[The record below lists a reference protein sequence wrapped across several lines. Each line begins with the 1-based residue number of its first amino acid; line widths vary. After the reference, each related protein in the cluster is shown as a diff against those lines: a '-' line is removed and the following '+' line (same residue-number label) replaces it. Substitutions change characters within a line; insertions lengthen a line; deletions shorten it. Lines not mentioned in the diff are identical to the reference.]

1 MASRDFTRAWSR
13 ANVVAMKRGLLPRVP
28 ALLLLAALGAG
39 GCASS
44 QMGRIDRNRA
54 IYETWPLEVKQAV
67 LDGRVEPGMDQDMV
81 RVAWGEPSE
90 VSISPA
96 GDEIWIYAKGVDPG
110 GAYYPGSRGG
120 MMGGGMGGTGT
131 AIGVSTGRGGTV
143 VGTSSSVGI
152 GIGGGS
158 GGIAIGGGGVGIGT
172 GGIGGPIMSRPVAP
186 DIREVVFRNG
196 TVVRAD
202 KP

>member
-1 MASRDFTRAWSR
+1 
-13 ANVVAMKRGLLPRVP
+13 
-28 ALLLLAALGAG
+28 
-39 GCASS
+39 
-44 QMGRIDRNRA
+44 
-54 IYETWPLEVKQAV
+54 
-67 LDGRVEPGMDQDMV
+67 
-81 RVAWGEPSE
+81 
-90 VSISPA
+90 
-96 GDEIWIYAKGVDPG
+96 
-110 GAYYPGSRGG
+110 
-120 MMGGGMGGTGT
+120 MMGGGIGGTGT

-152 GIGGGS
+152 GIGGG
-158 GGIAIGGGGVGIGT
+158 GVGIGIGGGGVGIGT

>member
-1 MASRDFTRAWSR
+1 
-13 ANVVAMKRGLLPRVP
+13 MKRGCLPWIQ
-28 ALLLLAALGAG
+28 ALWLVAAACAG
-39 GCASS
+39 GCSSS
-44 QMGRIDRNRA
+44 QMSRIDRNRA

-96 GDEIWIYAKGVDPG
+96 GDEIWIYAKGGDPG
-110 GAYYPGSRGG
+110 GYYPGSR
-120 MMGGGMGGTGT
+120 GGGMGGTGT

-152 GIGGGS
+152 GIGGGM
-158 GGIAIGGGGVGIGT
+158 GGVGIGGAGIGT
-172 GGIGGPIMSRPVAP
+172 GGIGGPIMTRPVAP

-196 TVVRAD
+196 AVVRAD

>member
-1 MASRDFTRAWSR
+1 
-13 ANVVAMKRGLLPRVP
+13 MKRGLLPRVP
-28 ALLLLAALGAG
+28 ALLLSAALCAG
-39 GCASS
+39 GCSSS

-81 RVAWGEPSE
+81 RVAWGEPTE

-96 GDEIWIYAKGVDPG
+96 GDEIWIYAKGGDPG
-110 GAYYPGSRGG
+110 GASYPGSRGG
-120 MMGGGMGGTGT
+120 IMGGGSGGAGS
-131 AIGVSTGRGGTV
+131 AVGVCTGRGGTV

-152 GIGGGS
+152 GIGGGA
-158 GGIAIGGGGVGIGT
+158 GGMGIGVGGGGIGIGG

>member
-1 MASRDFTRAWSR
+1 
-13 ANVVAMKRGLLPRVP
+13 
-28 ALLLLAALGAG
+28 
-39 GCASS
+39 
-44 QMGRIDRNRA
+44 
-54 IYETWPLEVKQAV
+54 
-67 LDGRVEPGMDQDMV
+67 MV

-90 VSISPA
+90 ISISPA
-96 GDEIWIYAKGVDPG
+96 GDEIWIYAKGGDPG
-110 GAYYPGSRGG
+110 GAFYPGGRGG
-120 MMGGGMGGTGT
+120 MMGGGMGGT

-158 GGIAIGGGGVGIGT
+158 GGIGIGVGGVGIGT

-196 TVVRAD
+196 AVVRAD

>member
-1 MASRDFTRAWSR
+1 
-13 ANVVAMKRGLLPRVP
+13 MKRGLLPRIP
-28 ALLLLAALGAG
+28 ALLLFAAACAG
-39 GCASS
+39 GCSSS

-54 IYETWPLEVKQAV
+54 IYETWPLEVRQAV

-81 RVAWGEPSE
+81 RVAWGEPGE

-96 GDEIWIYAKGVDPG
+96 GDEIWIYAKGGDPG

-120 MMGGGMGGTGT
+120 MMGGGMGGT

-186 DIREVVFRNG
+186 DLREVVFRNG
-196 TVVRAD
+196 TVIRAD

>member
-1 MASRDFTRAWSR
+1 MVA
-13 ANVVAMKRGLLPRVP
+13 AMKRGLLPRVP
-28 ALLLLAALGAG
+28 ALLLSAALCAG
-39 GCASS
+39 GCSSS

-81 RVAWGEPSE
+81 RVAWGEPAE

-96 GDEIWIYAKGVDPG
+96 GDEIWIYAKGGDPG
-110 GAYYPGSRGG
+110 GSYYPGSRGG
-120 MMGGGMGGTGT
+120 MMGGG
-131 AIGVSTGRGGTV
+131 
-143 VGTSSSVGI
+143 I
-152 GIGGGS
+152 GIGVGG
-158 GGIAIGGGGVGIGT
+158 AGIGT

>member
-1 MASRDFTRAWSR
+1 
-13 ANVVAMKRGLLPRVP
+13 MKRGLLPRVP
-28 ALLLLAALGAG
+28 ALLLFAAACAG
-39 GCASS
+39 GCSSS

-96 GDEIWIYAKGVDPG
+96 GDEIWIYAKGGDPG
-110 GAYYPGSRGG
+110 GGLYPGTRGG
-120 MMGGGMGGTGT
+120 MMGGGMGGT

-152 GIGGGS
+152 
-158 GGIAIGGGGVGIGT
+158 GIGT